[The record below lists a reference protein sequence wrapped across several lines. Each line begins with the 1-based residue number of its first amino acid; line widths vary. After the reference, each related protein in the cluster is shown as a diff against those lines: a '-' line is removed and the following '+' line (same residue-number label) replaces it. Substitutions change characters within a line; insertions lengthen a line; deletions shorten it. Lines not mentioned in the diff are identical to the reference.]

1 MVNLYIL
8 KFVYLEDRYSAI
20 FSEEKTN
27 DCFTN
32 ENGFATMFAGL
43 TKLWSNESLDNSI
56 ASFQYSGIKK

>member
-8 KFVYLEDRYSAI
+8 KFDYLEDRYSAI

-43 TKLWSNESLDNSI
+43 TKL
-56 ASFQYSGIKK
+56 